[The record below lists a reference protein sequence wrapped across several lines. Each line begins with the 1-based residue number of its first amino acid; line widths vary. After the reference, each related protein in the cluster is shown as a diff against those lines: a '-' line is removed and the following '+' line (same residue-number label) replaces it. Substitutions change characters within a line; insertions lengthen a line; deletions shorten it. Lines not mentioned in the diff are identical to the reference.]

1 MYKIIIH
8 IYSFHIVCMLLDA
21 VLEIMLNAYKTKKSL
36 IIHTSHIIHK
46 VIKESFHSD
55 KIL

>member
-21 VLEIMLNAYKTKKSL
+21 VLEIMLNAKMSL